1 MRKPLKTTRISAMLA
16 RIFKLPVI
24 KVAMLSVLP
33 VAAQAGGWD
42 AFQARCVDAFEN
54 LSLPIVEGLK
64 PAASRDNE
72 PGYWL
77 NNRDKLVL
85 ELAPDDGEMACRL
98 EDQTGEAGAAFDT
111 WIAEG
116 VKTSRYEE
124 IEAGHWQSYEW
135 IEPVVAVQKWDE
147 GKTVVLRI
155 LVTDL
160 ES

>member
-1 MRKPLKTTRISAMLA
+1 MIKAVVLAIMPL
-16 RIFKLPVI
+16 
-24 KVAMLSVLP
+24 
-33 VAAQAGGWD
+33 AAQAGGWD
-42 AFQARCVDAFEN
+42 EFQARCVESFEN
-54 LSLPIVEGLK
+54 MSLPIVEGLAERPVVQDEARYVVSGK
-64 PAASRDNE
+64 EA
-72 PGYWL
+72 
-77 NNRDKLVL
+77 LVL

-98 EDQTGEAGAAFDT
+98 EDQTGEAGAAFDA

-116 VKTSRYEE
+116 VKTERYEE

-147 GKTVVLRI
+147 GGTVILRI